1 MYTEI
6 CINYINF
13 VSSNKFKTYALI
25 FMQVLLALFVLY
37 VESSIIFPCQFGI
50 ITTVLIFFITSVIQ
64 EQATYLTCS
73 FFLVSKYMI
82 QQFNVLSRLDPKYKL
97 CHDWSIYNETD
108 SRKRLGC
115 LLIYMIR
122 SNALW
127 SSWWHGLILLAFLKS
142 QQFRS

>member
-25 FMQVLLALFVLY
+25 FMQVLLALFVLC

-50 ITTVLIFFITSVIQ
+50 IATVLIFLNYISHTRTGHLSN
-64 EQATYLTCS
+64 L

-97 CHDWSIYNETD
+97 CHD
-108 SRKRLGC
+108 
-115 LLIYMIR
+115 
-122 SNALW
+122 
-127 SSWWHGLILLAFLKS
+127 
-142 QQFRS
+142 